1 MKFTHK
7 GSNYELTT
15 RKAPNDTNGNVRID
29 IISTKDGETYR
40 PTIKGFRK
48 IKVGYRVQV
57 ASHHYSS
64 EVALNDLKAELVSL
78 DPVGEV
84 SLTAA
89 EPRSSMHKDTKA
101 LIREH
106 IIANM
111 SDDDAPRVSDKL
123 LRVVNGF
130 GNWYGQ
136 YEQRKT
142 PNVQNAF
149 AEWLTGLPSELY
161 ATPYYEEQRELLNE
175 WLGATYKNYTDEVV
189 SHRFYALIFRE
200 FNKLCHIYKVAD
212 VYKRINI

>member
-89 EPRSSMHKDTKA
+89 EPRSSMHKDAKA

-161 ATPYYEEQRELLNE
+161 ATAYHEEQRALLTE
-175 WLGATYKNYTDEVV
+175 WLGTTDKNYTDEVV